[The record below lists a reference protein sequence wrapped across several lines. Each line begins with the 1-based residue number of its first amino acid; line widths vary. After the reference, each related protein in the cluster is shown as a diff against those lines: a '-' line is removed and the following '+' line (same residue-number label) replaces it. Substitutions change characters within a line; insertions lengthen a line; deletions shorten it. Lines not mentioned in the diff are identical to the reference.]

1 MLHRHGFIE
10 GVVDWVSAGIIW
22 ANLLAESFP
31 QEFQVTEL
39 QQLRSCACG
48 GVSDY
53 VLLLS
58 VDRYHIFCKARCHGR
73 WQTAKNYP
81 QAASAISV

>member
-1 MLHRHGFIE
+1 MDLPRATRDLDTASHVAQTWFIG

-22 ANLLAESFP
+22 ANLLAEKLSP
-31 QEFQVTEL
+31 RIPGTEI

-53 VLLLS
+53 VLL
-58 VDRYHIFCKARCHGR
+58 
-73 WQTAKNYP
+73 
-81 QAASAISV
+81 